1 MGFKSFFLRI
11 GEVSC
16 FLGVCTKT
24 LRRWD
29 ESGYLK
35 PDYRTSG
42 NHRRYSIDS
51 LRTYSNS
58 DGKFEKEKEN
68 RPLRGAV
75 YVRVSAPKQRGDLER
90 QIVSIKANCCKN
102 GVKPV
107 KIYYDVASGI
117 NDKRKGL
124 KKLLDDAPKRIF
136 DSVWVN
142 YKDRLSRFGSAIIE
156 QYLGSWGVVL
166 QIINSITGDSSPHSE
181 LITDLTAILYSFMG
195 RLYRSRRKSKIN
207 VKNTKTV

>member
-29 ESGYLK
+29 ESGYFK

-51 LRTYSNS
+51 LRTHSNS
-58 DGKFEKEKEN
+58 NGKIEKHKEN
-68 RPLRGAV
+68 RQFRGAV
-75 YVRVSAPKQRGDLER
+75 YARVSAPKQRGDLER
-90 QIVSIKANCCKN
+90 QIASIKAICCKN

-107 KIYYDVASGI
+107 KVYYDVASGI

-124 KKLLDDAPKRIF
+124 KKLLNDAPKRIF

-156 QYLGSWGVVL
+156 QYLGSWGVDL
-166 QIINSITGDSSPHSE
+166 HIINSITGDSSPHSE

-195 RLYRSRRKSKIN
+195 RLYRSRRKSQNTIKNKKI
-207 VKNTKTV
+207 V

>member
-1 MGFKSFFLRI
+1 
-11 GEVSC
+11 
-16 FLGVCTKT
+16 
-24 LRRWD
+24 
-29 ESGYLK
+29 
-35 PDYRTSG
+35 
-42 NHRRYSIDS
+42 

-58 DGKFEKEKEN
+58 DGKLEKHKEN
-68 RPLRGAV
+68 IQLRGAV
-75 YVRVSAPKQRGDLER
+75 YARVSAPKQRGDLER
-90 QIVSIKANCCKN
+90 QIASIKSNCCKN

-107 KIYYDVASGI
+107 KVYYDVASGI

-124 KKLLDDAPKRIF
+124 KKLLDDAPKHIF

-156 QYLGSWGVVL
+156 QYLGSWGVDL
-166 QIINSITGDSSPHSE
+166 HIINSITGDLSPQLD

-207 VKNTKTV
+207 VKNSKTV